1 MRMITI
7 INIKTVIM
15 EKIEDH
21 FYRNKW
27 QPPDRDVEIVLTKK
41 FCEDLKTQTRH
52 RLCVSLALV
61 LISYIILVAGTAFT
75 FIFGLSAQT
84 QSAIYDIALVSG
96 IFGALEGCSWATI
109 CDFNNDIWGLIK
121 VARNK
126 KD

>member
-1 MRMITI
+1 MITI

-15 EKIEDH
+15 EKIEDR

-84 QSAIYDIALVSG
+84 QSAIMILHWFRVYLGHLKDVLGQQYVTLIMTSG
-96 IFGALEGCSWATI
+96 
-109 CDFNNDIWGLIK
+109 D
-121 VARNK
+121 
-126 KD
+126 